1 MHAVCFDRYGDPEV
15 LALVEV
21 AVPMLGEHEVLVR
34 VAACGVNPA
43 DLKWR
48 AGLFEAT
55 LPLPLPMIPGYD
67 IAGVIEAVGDQVKGF
82 APRQRVVAMLD
93 PLRQGGY
100 AQAVAVPETLLAR
113 LPEGLPMEVAAALP
127 TAGLTGVQMIEE
139 FLDVQP
145 GTRVL
150 ISGATGAVGRLA
162 MFAALQR
169 GAQVV
174 AAVRHSQVVLAR
186 ELGACEVVDLDA
198 LDWPGEAVDYLADTL
213 GGALCA
219 RLIERFTPATDAV
232 TVATNPVPGARAR
245 FVQVHAAA
253 QRLET
258 LLEAVAA
265 GELVVLVAQCLPL
278 SAAAEAHRL
287 LARGGLGG
295 KIVLL
300 P

>member
-1 MHAVCFDRYGDPEV
+1 MHAVCFDRYGDPDV
-15 LALVEV
+15 LALVKA
-21 AVPMLGEHEVLVR
+21 AVPMLGESDVLVR
-34 VAACGVNPA
+34 VAACGANPA

-48 AGLFEAT
+48 AGLFEAI
-55 LPLPLPMIPGYD
+55 LPLALPMIPGYD

-82 APRQRVVAMLD
+82 APGQRVAAMLD

-100 AQAVAVPETLLAR
+100 AQVVAVPEGLLAR
-113 LPEGLPMEVAAALP
+113 LPDGLKMEVAAALP

-139 FLDVQP
+139 CLDVQP

-150 ISGATGAVGRLA
+150 ISGATGAVGRSA
-162 MFAALQR
+162 MFAAMQR

-174 AAVRHSQVVLAR
+174 AAVRHSQVALAH
-186 ELGACEVVDLDA
+186 ELGACDVIDLDA
-198 LDWPGEAVDYLADTL
+198 LDWPGEGVDYLADTL

-219 RLIERFTPATDAV
+219 RLIERFAPVNDAV
-232 TVATNPVPGARAR
+232 TVATDPVPGALAR
-245 FVQVHAAA
+245 FVQVHTAT
-253 QRLET
+253 QRLES
-258 LLEAVAA
+258 LLAAVVA
-265 GELVVLVAQCLPL
+265 GELVVPVAQCLPL

-287 LARGGLGG
+287 LERGGLGG